1 MIMNK
6 AILFASHSIPCAAS
20 APPSNS
26 KLSMP
31 QSLSTFP
38 NPYNQNNTFRI
49 EDTEIYHN
57 DSKDDVAD

>member
-6 AILFASHSIPCAAS
+6 AIIFASHSIPCAAP

-26 KLSMP
+26 TLSTP
-31 QSLSTFP
+31 QSLSTFS
-38 NPYNQNNTFRI
+38 NPYNQNNTFGI

-57 DSKDDVAD
+57 GSKDDVAD

>member
-20 APPSNS
+20 ASPSYS
-26 KLSMP
+26 TLSTP
-31 QSLSTFP
+31 LSLSTFS
-38 NPYNQNNTFRI
+38 NPYNQNNTYRK